1 MLSYNCWLFSLDWG
15 PGLFHFLLTNISLF
29 CLWASLSSPH
39 LIWQFC
45 LKSGCYYS
53 DLVLEHSVVRVMWC
67 DHELTRESSSE
78 ACSSEVFPLAS
89 LPEDFPM
96 PTSTLGV
103 TCGGGRDLW
112 HKRKCISLNT
122 HRLGPAVSE
131 EWRRIRIAKIQAQEG
146 VDLSPPGPFSPE
158 HRDFLMTLTPA

>member
-29 CLWASLSSPH
+29 CLWAPLSSPH

-53 DLVLEHSVVRVMWC
+53 DLVLEHSVVHVMWC

-78 ACSSEVFPLAS
+78 VFPLAS
-89 LPEDFPM
+89 LPEDFPV

-103 TCGGGRDLW
+103 TCGAGETCDSKGNASPWTLTGWDQLSVR
-112 HKRKCISLNT
+112 
-122 HRLGPAVSE
+122 SE
-131 EWRRIRIAKIQAQEG
+131 EGSELPRSRLKRVLISALQA
-146 VDLSPPGPFSPE
+146 LSLLNIGIS
-158 HRDFLMTLTPA
+158 